1 MGGRRDPAEATWLS
15 GPIWRHCKDVVR
27 VDFHWNLDTH
37 CPLPGS
43 YSLDAIATVQL
54 HSGAERQFSMFRFRR
69 YAPDKVAECLLGLG
83 WDELA
88 VMPFGSADQPSSLR
102 LFCKRTESSAHE

>member
-1 MGGRRDPAEATWLS
+1 MTPAEAAWLS
-15 GPIWRHCKDVVR
+15 GPIWRHCKDVVL

-54 HSGAERQFSMFRFRR
+54 RSCAERQFSMFRFRR

-83 WDELA
+83 WDEIA
-88 VMPFGSADQPSSLR
+88 VMPFGSTDHPSSLR
-102 LFCKRTESSAHE
+102 LFCKRTESFAHE